1 MWSTKKSESA
11 SLKYS
16 EIIADN
22 LHKAGRSLGSV
33 SALDVKGRTIW
44 IVDAHGY
51 GKRFIVRADEKTAA
65 FMELELLVP
74 GRGFSEFSRQIFL
87 PIGDHEMPPL
97 LGLQRSWTL
106 ASSIG

>member
-1 MWSTKKSESA
+1 MVSPQV
-11 SLKYS
+11 
-16 EIIADN
+16 IAP
-22 LHKAGRSLGSV
+22 RV
-33 SALDVKGRTIW
+33 PALDCEGRTIW
-44 IVDAHGY
+44 IVDAHRDD
-51 GKRFIVRADEKTAA
+51 GKRFVVHTDEKTAA